1 MERRSRVPIEVDDVR
16 KPYEKYVETRYE
28 RKADEERQSRKRITT
43 EKDRILRHDGR
54 YE

>member
-1 MERRSRVPIEVDDVR
+1 MPIEVDDVR

-28 RKADEERQSRKRITT
+28 RKADEERQSRKGITT